1 MTYKLYQG
9 SAYFIKTESEHFSPY
24 QPHFETF
31 AWTLQ
36 SIKWLNSMR
45 CPNAC
50 IQFLS
55 SPRTRA
61 CVCMHMHAHNHVSLQ
76 LHGPQPAQ
84 LLCPQNFP
92 GKNTEVGCHFLLQG
106 IFPSQ
111 GWNPHLLRLL
121 HWQRDSLPVLL
132 QPVKTLKLR
141 RYSSLSSK
149 PQFHD

>member
-9 SAYFIKTESEHFSPY
+9 SAYFIKIESEHFSPY

-61 CVCMHMHAHNHVSLQ
+61 WVYAHACTQSRLSATPWTVAC
-76 LHGPQPAQ
+76 PAP
-84 LLCPQNFP
+84 LS
-92 GKNTEVGCHFLLQG
+92 TEFSRQEYWSGLP
-106 IFPSQ
+106 FPSP
-111 GWNPHLLRLL
+111 GDLPKPGMEPT
-121 HWQRDSLPVLL
+121 SLASPALAEGF
-132 QPVKTLKLR
+132 
-141 RYSSLSSK
+141 SSSPPATS
-149 PQFHD
+149 